1 MPIVWSRV
9 LPVVFSIGIIILV
22 AIIREHS
29 RTFAA
34 IAATMPINV
43 PLAMWIVFSGDN
55 DPTSRAAFSQGLLIG
70 IFPTVMFLIVSWLVV
85 RAGWTLIPTL
95 VAGYLA
101 WGLGLGA
108 LLIIRRGLA

>member
-9 LPVVFSIGIIILV
+9 LPVVLSIGVIIMV
-22 AIIREHS
+22 AIVREHS

-55 DPTSRAAFSQGLLIG
+55 DPAVRAAFSEGMLLG
-70 IFPTVMFLIVSWLVV
+70 IFPTIAFLVVAWLVV
-85 RAGWTLIPTL
+85 RAGWLLVPTLII
-95 VAGYLA
+95 GYVT
-101 WGLGLGA
+101 WGISLFA
-108 LLIIRRGLA
+108 LLTLRRML